1 MILQLDT
8 MFKHLKYID
17 GTSDK
22 FWEIQTAGSTHTVA
36 YGRNGTAG
44 QSKSKTFDSEEA
56 CLKDAEKL
64 IAEKTKKGYS
74 EDGTVNAESKPM
86 TKGDAVRQPTVNSKR
101 REEAVAAMKDLIIQ
115 GKVEDII
122 PYLEQYANG
131 NLEILKK
138 EIRSA
143 KRYWVD
149 YSDLSKDPV
158 YRHKAQY
165 NWGTRGT
172 KEQQRVV
179 KLLAL
184 ATFSGSD
191 AGSWDIFYELFAQVR
206 SKDVEQILA
215 YAKPNWIGNYLLQ
228 LVRKN
233 EWQSIEYASLR
244 HLEDMGYVEFE
255 PELYASSITRFNNNE
270 SKKLFG
276 RLTEDELTI
285 QRDIPLVFAYESGI
299 QNVYWDYNYQNPT
312 NELLWD
318 KVFDN
323 LLENGKIDPALI
335 IEGALEAQTKNW
347 NNNLKSYFRKLI
359 ERMKLSENT
368 VIEYQQQ
375 FFPLLH
381 AEHSAVINFAV
392 EYLKPF
398 FAHTDFQLHEFLDWA
413 EAIFMRNDVKASL
426 KTLLIQFDR
435 LFKQKPEWQERFVS
449 LSADIFM
456 IPDLQLQE
464 RAAKFILKYQKEPSE
479 ELAAKLQLYK
489 TQMMGAVA
497 ADLKHLLL
505 EEGYSEEEIL
515 AELRGETVEQYR
527 YQPIDVR
534 RLNEPY
540 EYPQTWNELFFKV
553 GEVIGGSD
561 PIQVEILMNAWVQQT
576 AVFPS
581 DYQIQLEPYIK
592 QLTGAYRESSWY
604 NHFSGTF
611 INMFYKPTVVY
622 KDKDRYH
629 NYSKWVSLM
638 GSQLELLQRYRI
650 DGIQLPLLSLPTHKP
665 FWIAPI
671 ILVERILAYQEA
683 GVKINLLDLSI
694 ALSRTVREDLEGI
707 ETLIKQIKEQQ
718 VKDVISYALGLDP
731 MKVQQQ
737 SWLGNLLSSKDSSQ
751 VNWIGV
757 WATVA
762 RTHYPDAYFEE
773 FVKGPLADI
782 PFAAQPFRPVL
793 KTEPTYYDN
802 YNYATRKSEKVYNGD
817 QLSYAFPSYKQGSE
831 TFLYHKDIYSR
842 GENTILSYYLY
853 RADVPYMHSLMP
865 QNTESLSMFLTIGLN
880 SKSDWGGKS
889 SAAYLEE
896 MMADFFRFDEQSN
909 LYLATSLFNKEKEV
923 RAMAVEVLLVAI
935 QENRLDTYTLGKQLG
950 ALLSNGYGPIGR
962 CAEVLEQCRDVS
974 SKHNNALLQL
984 LDVAFAHY
992 NIAEKMPTNFKK
1004 IIEYYYDLMNK
1015 EQYHFPE
1022 DLQQVFEKLEIYK
1035 SLQPILKKIRK

>member
-1 MILQLDT
+1 

-22 FWEIQTAGSTHTVA
+22 FWEIQTAGATHTVT

-74 EDGTVNAESKPM
+74 EDGTVDADSKE
-86 TKGDAVRQPTVNSKR
+86 KGSAVRPPTAASQRK
-101 REEAVAAMKDLIIQ
+101 EEAIAALKLLI
-115 GKVEDII
+115 KEARMADII
-122 PYLEQYANG
+122 PFLEEYSSG

-138 EIRSA
+138 EIRAA

-149 YSDLSKDPV
+149 YSDLSKDPEFKN
-158 YRHKAQY
+158 KAQY

-172 KEQQRVV
+172 KEQQRTV

-191 AGSWDIFYELFAQVR
+191 AGNWDIFHELLNQAR
-206 SKDVEQILA
+206 SKEVIQILA
-215 YAKPNWIGNYLLQ
+215 YAKPNWLGGYLLQ

-233 EWQSIEYASLR
+233 EWQQIKYDNLR
-244 HLEDMGYVEFE
+244 FLEQMGHVDFE
-255 PELYASSITRFNNNE
+255 PELYASSISGFNNYE
-270 SKKLFG
+270 SKSFFEL
-276 RLTEDELTI
+276 LTTDELTV
-285 QRDIPLVFAYESGI
+285 QRDIPLVFAYETGI
-299 QNVYWDYNYQNPT
+299 HSTYWNYNYQNT
-312 NELLWD
+312 VNELLWD
-318 KVFDN
+318 KVFDT
-323 LLENGKIDPALI
+323 LLENGKIDPELI
-335 IEGALEAQTKNW
+335 VTGALEAQTKNW

-368 VIEYQQQ
+368 VIEHQQQ

-381 AEHSAVINFAV
+381 AEHSAVINFV
-392 EYLKPF
+392 VDYLKPF
-398 FAHTDFQLHEFLDWA
+398 FSHRDFQLQEFLDWA
-413 EAIFMRNDVKASL
+413 EPIFMRTDIKTSL
-426 KTLLIQFDR
+426 KTLLIQFDK
-435 LFKQKPEWQERFVS
+435 LLKQKPEWRERFVS
-449 LSADIFM
+449 LTSDIFM
-456 IPDLQLQE
+456 ISDLQLQE
-464 RAAKFILKYQKEPSE
+464 RAAKFILKNQTEPSE
-479 ELAAKLQLYK
+479 ELSGKLQLYK
-489 TQMMGAVA
+489 AQMMGTVAV
-497 ADLKHLLL
+497 DLKHLLQ
-505 EEGYSEEEIL
+505 EDGYSEDEIL
-515 AELRGETVEQYR
+515 AELNGQSSAQYN
-527 YQPIDVR
+527 YQPTEVR
-534 RLNEPY
+534 CLNEVY

-576 AVFPS
+576 AVFPA

-611 INMFYKPTVVY
+611 INMYYRPTVVY

-650 DGIQLPLLSLPTHKP
+650 DGIRLPLLSLPTHKP
-665 FWIAPI
+665 FWIAPSV
-671 ILVERILAYQEA
+671 LVERILAYQEA

-707 ETLIKQIKEQQ
+707 EALIKQIKEQQ
-718 VKDVISYALGLDP
+718 VQEVISYALGLDP

-737 SWLGNLLSSKDSSQ
+737 SWLKNLLSSKDSDP

-762 RTHYPDAYFEE
+762 RTHHRDTHFEE
-773 FVKGPLADI
+773 FAKEPLADI
-782 PFAAQPFRPVL
+782 PFAAQPFRPAL
-793 KTEPTYYDN
+793 KIEPTYYN
-802 YNYATRKSEKVYNGD
+802 GYNYTTRKSEQVYNGD
-817 QLSYAFPSYKQGSE
+817 KLTYHFPSYKPGAE
-831 TFLYHKDIYSR
+831 AFLYHKDIFNR
-842 GENTILSYYLY
+842 GNDTLLSYYLY

-865 QNTESLSMFLTIGLN
+865 QNTESLSMFLTMGLN
-880 SKSDWGGKS
+880 SKSDIGGKS
-889 SAAYLEE
+889 SAAYLQE
-896 MMADFFRFDEQSN
+896 MLYDFFRFDQQSN

-923 RAMAVEVLLVAI
+923 RAMAVEVILAAVN
-935 QENRLDTYTLGKQLG
+935 ENRLDTTVLGEQLG
-950 ALLSNGYGPIGR
+950 MLLSNGYGPIGR
-962 CAEVLEQCRDVS
+962 CVEVLEQCRDIS

-1015 EQYHFPE
+1015 EQYHFPD
-1022 DLQQVFEKLEIYK
+1022 DLQQVFGKLEIYK

>member
-1 MILQLDT
+1 

-22 FWEIQTAGSTHTVA
+22 FWEIQTAGATHTVT

-44 QSKSKTFDSEEA
+44 QIKSKTFDSEEA

-74 EDGTVNAESKPM
+74 EDGTVDADSKE
-86 TKGDAVRQPTVNSKR
+86 KGSAVRPPTAASQRK
-101 REEAVAAMKDLIIQ
+101 EEAIAALKLLI
-115 GKVEDII
+115 KEARMADII
-122 PYLEQYANG
+122 PFLEEYSSG

-138 EIRSA
+138 EIRAA

-149 YSDLSKDPV
+149 YSDLSKDPEFKN
-158 YRHKAQY
+158 KAQY

-172 KEQQRVV
+172 KEQQRTV

-191 AGSWDIFYELFAQVR
+191 AGNWDIFYELLNQAR
-206 SKDVEQILA
+206 SKEVIQILA
-215 YAKPNWIGNYLLQ
+215 YAKPKWLGVYLLQ

-233 EWQSIEYASLR
+233 EWQQIKYDNLR
-244 HLEDMGYVEFE
+244 FLEQMGHVDFE
-255 PELYASSITRFNNNE
+255 PELYASSISSFNNYE
-270 SKKLFG
+270 SKSFFEL
-276 RLTEDELTI
+276 LTTDELTV
-285 QRDIPLVFAYESGI
+285 QRDIPLVFAYETGI
-299 QNVYWDYNYQNPT
+299 HSTYWNYNYQNT
-312 NELLWD
+312 VNELLWD
-318 KVFDN
+318 KVFDT
-323 LLENGKIDPALI
+323 LLENGKIDPELI
-335 IEGALEAQTKNW
+335 ITGALEAQTKNW

-368 VIEYQQQ
+368 VIEHQQQ

-381 AEHSAVINFAV
+381 AEHSTVINFV
-392 EYLKPF
+392 VDYLKPF
-398 FAHTDFQLHEFLDWA
+398 FSHRDFQLREFLDWA
-413 EAIFMRNDVKASL
+413 EPIFMRTDIKTSL
-426 KTLLIQFDR
+426 KTLLIQFDK
-435 LFKQKPEWQERFVS
+435 LLKQKPEWQERFVS
-449 LSADIFM
+449 LTSDIFM
-456 IPDLQLQE
+456 ISDLQLQE
-464 RAAKFILKYQKEPSE
+464 RAAKFILKNQTEPSE
-479 ELAAKLQLYK
+479 ELSGKLQLYK
-489 TQMMGAVA
+489 AQMMGTVAV
-497 ADLKHLLL
+497 DLKHLLQ
-505 EEGYSEEEIL
+505 EDGYSEDEIL
-515 AELRGETVEQYR
+515 AELNGQSLAQYS
-527 YQPIDVR
+527 YQPTEVR
-534 RLNEPY
+534 CLNEAY

-576 AVFPS
+576 AVFPE

-611 INMFYKPTVVY
+611 INMYYKPNVVY

-638 GSQLELLQRYRI
+638 GSQLELLQHYRI
-650 DGIQLPLLSLPTHKP
+650 NGIRLPLLSLPTHKP
-665 FWIAPI
+665 FWVAPSV
-671 ILVERILAYQEA
+671 LVERILAYQEA

-707 ETLIKQIKEQQ
+707 EALIKQIKEQQ
-718 VKDVISYALGLDP
+718 VQDVISYALGLEP

-737 SWLGNLLSSKDSSQ
+737 SWLKNLLSSKDSDP

-762 RTHYPDAYFEE
+762 RTHHRDTHFEE
-773 FVKGPLADI
+773 FAKEPLADI
-782 PFAAQPFRPVL
+782 PFAAQPFRPAL
-793 KTEPTYYDN
+793 KIEPTYYN
-802 YNYATRKSEKVYNGD
+802 GYNYTTRKSEQVYNGD
-817 QLSYAFPSYKQGSE
+817 KLTYHFPSYKQGAE
-831 TFLYHKDIYSR
+831 AFLYHKDIFNR
-842 GENTILSYYLY
+842 GNDTLLSYYLY

-865 QNTESLSMFLTIGLN
+865 QNTESLSMFLTMGLN
-880 SKSDWGGKS
+880 SKSDIGGKS
-889 SAAYLEE
+889 SAAYLQE
-896 MMADFFRFDEQSN
+896 MLYDFFRFDQQSN

-923 RAMAVEVLLVAI
+923 RAMAVEVILAAVN
-935 QENRLDTYTLGKQLG
+935 ENRLDTTVLGEQLG
-950 ALLSNGYGPIGR
+950 MLLSNGYGPIGR
-962 CAEVLEQCRDVS
+962 CVEVLEQCRDIS

-1015 EQYHFPE
+1015 EQYHFPD
-1022 DLQQVFEKLEIYK
+1022 DLQQIFGKLEIYK

>member
-1 MILQLDT
+1 MILQLDI

-22 FWEIQTAGSTHTVA
+22 FWEIQTAGSTHIVT

-74 EDGTVNAESKPM
+74 EDGTVGSDSKE
-86 TKGDAVRQPTVNSKR
+86 KGSAVRQPTSASQRK
-101 REEAVAAMKDLIIQ
+101 EEAVAALKLLI
-115 GKVEDII
+115 KEARTEDII
-122 PYLEQYANG
+122 PFLEEYSSG

-138 EIRSA
+138 EIRAA

-149 YSDLSKDPV
+149 YSDLSKDPEFKN
-158 YRHKAQY
+158 KAQY

-172 KEQQRVV
+172 KEQQRTV

-191 AGSWDIFYELFAQVR
+191 AGSWDIFYELLEQVN

-215 YAKPNWIGNYLLQ
+215 YAKPNWLGGYLLQ
-228 LVRKN
+228 LVRRN
-233 EWQSIEYASLR
+233 EWQSIQYANLR
-244 HLEDMGYVEFE
+244 QLEDMGYVEFE
-255 PELYASSITRFNNNE
+255 PELYASSISRFNNNE
-270 SKKLFG
+270 SKKLFS

-347 NNNLKSYFRKLI
+347 NNNLKGYFRKLI

-368 VIEYQQQ
+368 VITYQQKI
-375 FFPLLH
+375 FPLLH
-381 AEHSAVINFAV
+381 AEPSAVINFAV

-398 FAHTDFQLHEFLDWA
+398 FAHTDFQLQEFLDWA
-413 EAIFMRNDVKASL
+413 EAIFMRSDVKASL
-426 KTLLIQFDR
+426 KTLLIQFDK
-435 LFKQKPEWQERFVS
+435 LLKQKPEWQERFVS
-449 LSADIFM
+449 LAADIFM
-456 IPDLQLQE
+456 ISDLQLQE
-464 RAAKFILKYQKEPSE
+464 RAAKFILKYQKEPSA
-479 ELAAKLQLYK
+479 ELEAKLQLYK
-489 TQMMGAVA
+489 PQMMGAVA
-497 ADLKHLLL
+497 TDLKHLLL

-515 AELRGETVEQYR
+515 AELHGETSEQYR
-527 YQPIDVR
+527 YQPIDVK

-553 GEVIGGSD
+553 GEVIGGLD
-561 PIQVEILMNAWVQQT
+561 PIQVEILMNGWVQH
-576 AVFPS
+576 ASSFPA
-581 DYQIQLEPYIK
+581 DYQKQLEPYIK
-592 QLTGAYRESSWY
+592 QLSGGYRESSWY

-611 INMFYKPTVVY
+611 INMYYKPNVVY

-638 GSQLELLQRYRI
+638 GSQLELLQQYRI
-650 DGIQLPLLSLPTHKP
+650 NGIRLPLLSLPTHKP
-665 FWIAPI
+665 FWIAPVV
-671 ILVERILAYQEA
+671 LVQRILAYQEA
-683 GVKINLLDLSI
+683 GVKINLLDFSI
-694 ALSRTVREDLEGI
+694 ALSRTVREDLEDL
-707 ETLIKQIKEQQ
+707 EPLIKQIEEPQIQ
-718 VKDVISYALGLDP
+718 DVINYALGFGP

-737 SWLGNLLSSKDSSQ
+737 SWLGNLLSSKDSGQ

-762 RTHYPDAYFEE
+762 RTHHPDAYFEE
-773 FVKGPLADI
+773 FGKEPLTDI

-793 KTEPTYYDN
+793 KAEPTYYDN

-817 QLSYAFPSYKQGSE
+817 KLSYVFPSYKQGAE
-831 TFLYHKDIYSR
+831 TFLYHKDIYNR

-853 RADVPYMHSLMP
+853 RADIPYMHSLMP

-889 SAAYLEE
+889 SADYLEE

-923 RAMAVEVLLVAI
+923 RAMAVEVLLAAI
-935 QENRLDTYTLGKQLG
+935 QDNRLDTDTLGKQLG

-962 CAEVLEQCRDVS
+962 CVEVLEQCRDIS

-984 LDVAFAHY
+984 LNVAFAHY
-992 NIAEKMPTNFKK
+992 NIAEKIPTNFKK

-1015 EQYHFPE
+1015 EQYHLPE
-1022 DLQQVFEKLEIYK
+1022 NLQQVFGTLEIYK
-1035 SLQPILKKIRK
+1035 SLQPILRKIRK

>member
-1 MILQLDT
+1 

-22 FWEIQTAGSTHTVA
+22 FWEIQTAGSTHTVT

-74 EDGTVNAESKPM
+74 EDGTVGADSKE
-86 TKGDAVRQPTVNSKR
+86 KSSAVRQPTAASQRK
-101 REEAVAAMKDLIIQ
+101 EEAVAALKLLI
-115 GKVEDII
+115 KEARTEDII
-122 PYLEQYANG
+122 PFLEEYSSG

-138 EIRSA
+138 EIRAA

-149 YSDLSKDPV
+149 YSDLSKDPEFKS
-158 YRHKAQY
+158 KAQY

-172 KEQQRVV
+172 KEQQRTV

-191 AGSWDIFYELFAQVR
+191 AGSWDIFYELLNQAR
-206 SKDVEQILA
+206 SKDVIQILA
-215 YAKPNWIGNYLLQ
+215 YAKPNWLGGYLLQ

-233 EWQSIEYASLR
+233 EWQQINYDNLR
-244 HLEDMGYVEFE
+244 FLEQMGHVDFE
-255 PELYASSITRFNNNE
+255 PELYASSISGFNNYE
-270 SKKLFG
+270 SKRFFDL
-276 RLTEDELTI
+276 LTTDELTV
-285 QRDIPLVFAYESGI
+285 QRDIPLVFEYETGI
-299 QNVYWDYNYQNPT
+299 HSRYWDYNYQNAV

-318 KVFDN
+318 KVFDT
-323 LLENGKIDPALI
+323 LLENGKIDRELI
-335 IEGALEAQTKNW
+335 ITGALEAQTKNW

-359 ERMKLSENT
+359 ERMKISENT

-398 FAHTDFQLHEFLDWA
+398 FVHTDFQLHDFLDWA
-413 EAIFMRNDVKASL
+413 EAIFMRSDVKASL
-426 KTLLIQFDR
+426 KTLLIQFDK
-435 LFKQKPEWQERFVS
+435 LLKQKSEWQERFVS
-449 LSADIFM
+449 LAADIFM

-489 TQMMGAVA
+489 PQMMGAIGT
-497 ADLKHLLL
+497 DLKHLLL

-515 AELRGETVEQYR
+515 AELQGETVEQYG

-683 GVKINLLDLSI
+683 GVKINLLDFSI

-707 ETLIKQIKEQQ
+707 EALIKQIKEQQ

-737 SWLGNLLSSKDSSQ
+737 SWLKNLLSSKDSDQ

-762 RTHYPDAYFEE
+762 RTHHQDTHFEE
-773 FVKGPLADI
+773 FAKEPLADI
-782 PFAAQPFRPVL
+782 PFAAQPFRPAL
-793 KTEPTYYDN
+793 KIEPTYYN
-802 YNYATRKSEKVYNGD
+802 GYNYTTRKSEQVYNGD
-817 QLSYAFPSYKQGSE
+817 KLTYHFPSYKQGAE
-831 TFLYHKDIYSR
+831 TFLYHKDIFNR
-842 GENTILSYYLY
+842 GNNTLLSYYLY

-865 QNTESLSMFLTIGLN
+865 QNTESLSMFLTMGLN
-880 SKSDWGGKS
+880 SKSDIGGKS
-889 SAAYLEE
+889 SAAYLQE
-896 MMADFFRFDEQSN
+896 MLYDFFHFDQQSN

-923 RAMAVEVLLVAI
+923 RAMAVEVILAAVN
-935 QENRLDTYTLGKQLG
+935 ENRLDITVLGEQLG
-950 ALLSNGYGPIGR
+950 MLLSNGYGPIGR
-962 CAEVLEQCRDVS
+962 CVEVLEQCRDIS

-984 LDVAFAHY
+984 LDAAFAHY

-1022 DLQQVFEKLEIYK
+1022 DLQQIFEKLEIYK
-1035 SLQPILKKIRK
+1035 GLQPILKKIRK

>member
-1 MILQLDT
+1 

-22 FWEIQTAGSTHTVA
+22 FWEIQTAGSTHTVT

-74 EDGTVNAESKPM
+74 EDGTVGADSKE
-86 TKGDAVRQPTVNSKR
+86 KSSAVLQPTAASQRK
-101 REEAVAAMKDLIIQ
+101 EEAVAALKLLI
-115 GKVEDII
+115 KEARTEDII
-122 PYLEQYANG
+122 PFLKEYSSG

-138 EIRSA
+138 EIRAA

-149 YSDLSKDPV
+149 YSDLSKDPEFKS
-158 YRHKAQY
+158 KAQY

-172 KEQQRVV
+172 KEQQRTV

-191 AGSWDIFYELFAQVR
+191 AGSWDIFYELLNQAR
-206 SKDVEQILA
+206 SKDVIQILA
-215 YAKPNWIGNYLLQ
+215 YAKPNWLGGYLLQ

-233 EWQSIEYASLR
+233 EWQQINYDNLR
-244 HLEDMGYVEFE
+244 FLEQMGHVDFE
-255 PELYASSITRFNNNE
+255 PELYASSISGFNNYE
-270 SKKLFG
+270 SKRFFDL
-276 RLTEDELTI
+276 LTTDELAV
-285 QRDIPLVFAYESGI
+285 QRDIPLVFEYETGI
-299 QNVYWDYNYQNPT
+299 HSRYWDYNYQNAV

-318 KVFDN
+318 KVFDT
-323 LLENGKIDPALI
+323 LLESGKIDRELI
-335 IEGALEAQTKNW
+335 ITGALEAQTKNW

-368 VIEYQQQ
+368 VIEHQQR
-375 FFPLLH
+375 FFSLLH
-381 AEHSAVINFAV
+381 AEHSAVINFVV

-398 FAHTDFQLHEFLDWA
+398 LSHRDFQLQEFLDWA
-413 EAIFMRNDVKASL
+413 EPIFMRSDVKASL
-426 KTLLIQFDR
+426 KTLLIQFDK
-435 LFKQKPEWQERFVS
+435 LLKQKSEWQERFVS
-449 LSADIFM
+449 LAADIFM

-464 RAAKFILKYQKEPSE
+464 RAAKFILKYQKEPFE
-479 ELAAKLQLYK
+479 ELTAKLLLYK
-489 TQMMGAVA
+489 PQMMGAIGT
-497 ADLKHLLL
+497 DLKHLLL

-515 AELRGETVEQYR
+515 AELQGETIEQYI
-527 YQPIDVR
+527 YQPAEVR
-534 RLNEPY
+534 YLNEAY
-540 EYPQTWNELFFKV
+540 DYPQTWNELFFKV

-576 AVFPS
+576 AIFPS

-611 INMFYKPTVVY
+611 INMYYKPTVVY

-650 DGIQLPLLSLPTHKP
+650 DGVRLPLLSLPTHRP
-665 FWIAPI
+665 FWIAPT

-707 ETLIKQIKEQQ
+707 EALIKQIKEQQ

-731 MKVQQQ
+731 IKVQQQ
-737 SWLGNLLSSKDSSQ
+737 SWLKNLLSSKDSDQ

-762 RTHYPDAYFEE
+762 RTHHRDTHFEE
-773 FVKGPLADI
+773 FAKEPLADI
-782 PFAAQPFRPVL
+782 PFAAQPFRPAL
-793 KTEPTYYDN
+793 KIEPTYYN
-802 YNYATRKSEKVYNGD
+802 GYNYTTRKSEQVYNGD
-817 QLSYAFPSYKQGSE
+817 KLTYHFPSYKQGAE
-831 TFLYHKDIYSR
+831 TFLYHKDIFNR
-842 GENTILSYYLY
+842 GNNTLLSYYLY

-865 QNTESLSMFLTIGLN
+865 QNTESLSMFLTMGLN
-880 SKSDWGGKS
+880 SKSDIGGKS
-889 SAAYLEE
+889 SAAYLQE
-896 MMADFFRFDEQSN
+896 MLYDFFRFDQQSS

-923 RAMAVEVLLVAI
+923 RAMAVEVILAAVN
-935 QENRLDTYTLGKQLG
+935 ENRLDTTVLGEQLG
-950 ALLSNGYGPIGR
+950 MLLSNGYGPIGR
-962 CAEVLEQCRDVS
+962 CVEVLEQCRDIS

-984 LDVAFAHY
+984 LDAAFVHY
-992 NIAEKMPTNFKK
+992 IIAEKMPTNFKK
-1004 IIEYYYDLMNK
+1004 IVEYYYDLMNK
-1015 EQYHFPE
+1015 EQYHFTD

>member
-1 MILQLDT
+1 

-22 FWEIQTAGSTHTVA
+22 FWEIQTAGSTHTVT

-74 EDGTVNAESKPM
+74 EDGTVGADSKE
-86 TKGDAVRQPTVNSKR
+86 KSSAVLQPTAASQRK
-101 REEAVAAMKDLIIQ
+101 EEAVAALKLLI
-115 GKVEDII
+115 KEARTEDII
-122 PYLEQYANG
+122 PFLEEYSSG

-138 EIRSA
+138 EIRAA

-149 YSDLSKDPV
+149 YSDLSKDPEFKS
-158 YRHKAQY
+158 KAQY

-172 KEQQRVV
+172 KEQQRTV

-191 AGSWDIFYELFAQVR
+191 AGSWDIFYELLNQAR
-206 SKDVEQILA
+206 SKDVIQILA
-215 YAKPNWIGNYLLQ
+215 YAKPNWLGGYLLQ

-233 EWQSIEYASLR
+233 EWQQINYDNLR
-244 HLEDMGYVEFE
+244 FLEQMGHVDFE
-255 PELYASSITRFNNNE
+255 PELYASSISGFNNYE
-270 SKKLFG
+270 SKRFFDL
-276 RLTEDELTI
+276 LTTDELAV
-285 QRDIPLVFAYESGI
+285 QRDIPLVFEYETGI
-299 QNVYWDYNYQNPT
+299 HSRYWDYNYQNAV

-318 KVFDN
+318 KVFDT
-323 LLENGKIDPALI
+323 LLESGKIDRELI
-335 IEGALEAQTKNW
+335 ITGALEAQTKNW

-368 VIEYQQQ
+368 VIEHQQR
-375 FFPLLH
+375 FFSLLH
-381 AEHSAVINFAV
+381 AEHSAVINFVV

-398 FAHTDFQLHEFLDWA
+398 LSHRDFQLQEFLDWA
-413 EAIFMRNDVKASL
+413 EPIFMRSDVKASL
-426 KTLLIQFDR
+426 KTLLIQFDK
-435 LFKQKPEWQERFVS
+435 LLKQKSEWQERFVS
-449 LSADIFM
+449 LAADIFM

-464 RAAKFILKYQKEPSE
+464 RAAKFILKYQKEPFE
-479 ELAAKLQLYK
+479 ELTAKLLLYK
-489 TQMMGAVA
+489 PQMMGAIGT
-497 ADLKHLLL
+497 DLKHLLL

-515 AELRGETVEQYR
+515 AELQGETIEQYI
-527 YQPIDVR
+527 YQPAEVR
-534 RLNEPY
+534 YLNEAY
-540 EYPQTWNELFFKV
+540 DYPQTWNELFFKV

-576 AVFPS
+576 AIFPS

-611 INMFYKPTVVY
+611 INMYYKPTVVY

-650 DGIQLPLLSLPTHKP
+650 DGVRLPLLSLPTHRP
-665 FWIAPI
+665 FWIAPT

-707 ETLIKQIKEQQ
+707 EALIKQIKEQQ

-731 MKVQQQ
+731 IKVQQQ
-737 SWLGNLLSSKDSSQ
+737 SWLKNLLSSKDSDQ

-762 RTHYPDAYFEE
+762 RTHHRDTHFEE
-773 FVKGPLADI
+773 FAKEPLADI
-782 PFAAQPFRPVL
+782 PFAAQPFRPAL
-793 KTEPTYYDN
+793 KIEPTYYN
-802 YNYATRKSEKVYNGD
+802 GYNYTTRKSEQVYNGD
-817 QLSYAFPSYKQGSE
+817 KLTYHFPSYKQGAE
-831 TFLYHKDIYSR
+831 TFLYHKDIFNR
-842 GENTILSYYLY
+842 GNNTLLSYYLY

-865 QNTESLSMFLTIGLN
+865 QNTESLSMFLTMGLN
-880 SKSDWGGKS
+880 SKSDIGGKS
-889 SAAYLEE
+889 SAAYLQE
-896 MMADFFRFDEQSN
+896 MLYDFFRFDQQSS

-923 RAMAVEVLLVAI
+923 RAMAVEVILAAVN
-935 QENRLDTYTLGKQLG
+935 ENRLDTTVLGEQLG
-950 ALLSNGYGPIGR
+950 MLLSNGYGPIGR
-962 CAEVLEQCRDVS
+962 CVEVLEQCRDIS

-984 LDVAFAHY
+984 LDAAFVHY
-992 NIAEKMPTNFKK
+992 IIAEKMPTNFKK
-1004 IIEYYYDLMNK
+1004 IVEYYYDLMNK
-1015 EQYHFPE
+1015 EQYHFTD

>member
-1 MILQLDT
+1 

-22 FWEIQTAGSTHTVA
+22 FWEIQTAGSTHTVT

-74 EDGTVNAESKPM
+74 EDGTVGADSKE
-86 TKGDAVRQPTVNSKR
+86 KSSAVRQPTAASQRK
-101 REEAVAAMKDLIIQ
+101 EEAVAALKLLI
-115 GKVEDII
+115 KEARTEDII
-122 PYLEQYANG
+122 PFLEEYSSG

-138 EIRSA
+138 EIRAA

-149 YSDLSKDPV
+149 YSDLSKDPEFKS
-158 YRHKAQY
+158 KAQY

-172 KEQQRVV
+172 KEQQRTV

-191 AGSWDIFYELFAQVR
+191 AGSWDIFYELLNQAR
-206 SKDVEQILA
+206 SKDVIQILA
-215 YAKPNWIGNYLLQ
+215 YAKPNWLGGYLLQ

-233 EWQSIEYASLR
+233 EWQQINYDNLR
-244 HLEDMGYVEFE
+244 FLEQMGHVDFE
-255 PELYASSITRFNNNE
+255 PELYASSISGFNNYE
-270 SKKLFG
+270 SKRFFDL
-276 RLTEDELTI
+276 LTTDELTV
-285 QRDIPLVFAYESGI
+285 QRDIPLVFEYETGI
-299 QNVYWDYNYQNPT
+299 HSRYWDYNYQNAV

-318 KVFDN
+318 KVFDT
-323 LLENGKIDPALI
+323 LLENGKIDRELI
-335 IEGALEAQTKNW
+335 ITGALEAQTKNW

-398 FAHTDFQLHEFLDWA
+398 FVHTDFQLHDFLDWA
-413 EAIFMRNDVKASL
+413 EPIFMRSDVKASL
-426 KTLLIQFDR
+426 KTLLIQFDK
-435 LFKQKPEWQERFVS
+435 LLKQKSEWQGRFVS
-449 LSADIFM
+449 LAADIFM

-489 TQMMGAVA
+489 PQMMGAIGT
-497 ADLKHLLL
+497 DFKHLLL

-515 AELRGETVEQYR
+515 AELQGETIEQYI
-527 YQPIDVR
+527 YQPAEVR
-534 RLNEPY
+534 YLNEAY
-540 EYPQTWNELFFKV
+540 DYPQTWNELFFKV

-650 DGIQLPLLSLPTHKP
+650 DGVRLPLLSLPTHRP
-665 FWIAPI
+665 FWIAPT

-707 ETLIKQIKEQQ
+707 EALIKQIKEQQ

-737 SWLGNLLSSKDSSQ
+737 SWLKNLLSSKDSDQ

-762 RTHYPDAYFEE
+762 RTHHQDTHFEE
-773 FVKGPLADI
+773 FAKEPLADI
-782 PFAAQPFRPVL
+782 PFAAQPFRPAL
-793 KTEPTYYDN
+793 KIEPTYYN
-802 YNYATRKSEKVYNGD
+802 GYNYTTRKSEQVYNGD
-817 QLSYAFPSYKQGSE
+817 KLTYHFPSYKQGAE
-831 TFLYHKDIYSR
+831 TFLYHKDIFNR
-842 GENTILSYYLY
+842 GNNTLLSYYLY

-865 QNTESLSMFLTIGLN
+865 QNTESLSMFLTMGLN
-880 SKSDWGGKS
+880 NKSDIGGKS
-889 SAAYLEE
+889 SAAYLQE
-896 MMADFFRFDEQSN
+896 MLYDFFHFDQQSN

-923 RAMAVEVLLVAI
+923 RAMAVEVILAAVN
-935 QENRLDTYTLGKQLG
+935 ENRLDTTLLGEQLG
-950 ALLSNGYGPIGR
+950 MLLSNGYGPIGR
-962 CAEVLEQCRDVS
+962 CVEVLEQCRDIS

-984 LDVAFAHY
+984 LDAAFVHY
-992 NIAEKMPTNFKK
+992 IIAEKMPTNFKK
-1004 IIEYYYDLMNK
+1004 IVEYYYDLMNK
-1015 EQYHFPE
+1015 EQYHFTD

-1035 SLQPILKKIRK
+1035 SLQPILKKI

>member
-1 MILQLDT
+1 

-22 FWEIQTAGSTHTVA
+22 FWEIQTAGSTHTVT

-74 EDGTVNAESKPM
+74 EDGTVGADSKE
-86 TKGDAVRQPTVNSKR
+86 KSSAVRQPTAASQRK
-101 REEAVAAMKDLIIQ
+101 EEAVAALKLLI
-115 GKVEDII
+115 KEARTEDII
-122 PYLEQYANG
+122 PFLEEYSSG

-138 EIRSA
+138 EIRAA

-149 YSDLSKDPV
+149 YSDLSKDPEFKS
-158 YRHKAQY
+158 KAQY

-172 KEQQRVV
+172 KEQQRTV

-191 AGSWDIFYELFAQVR
+191 AGSWDIFYELLNQAR
-206 SKDVEQILA
+206 SKDVIQILA
-215 YAKPNWIGNYLLQ
+215 YAKPNWLGGYLLQ

-233 EWQSIEYASLR
+233 EWQQINYDNLR
-244 HLEDMGYVEFE
+244 FLEQMGHVDFE
-255 PELYASSITRFNNNE
+255 PELYASSISGFNNYE
-270 SKKLFG
+270 SKRFFDL
-276 RLTEDELTI
+276 LTTDELTV
-285 QRDIPLVFAYESGI
+285 QRDIPLVFEYETGI
-299 QNVYWDYNYQNPT
+299 HSRYWDYNYQNAV

-318 KVFDN
+318 KVFDT
-323 LLENGKIDPALI
+323 LLENGKIDRELI
-335 IEGALEAQTKNW
+335 ITGALEAQTKNW

-368 VIEYQQQ
+368 VIEHQQR
-375 FFPLLH
+375 FFSLLH
-381 AEHSAVINFAV
+381 AEHSAVINFVV

-398 FAHTDFQLHEFLDWA
+398 LSNRDFQLQEFLDWA
-413 EAIFMRNDVKASL
+413 EPIFMRSDVKASL
-426 KTLLIQFDR
+426 KALLIQFDK
-435 LFKQKPEWQERFVS
+435 LLKQKSELQERFVS
-449 LSADIFM
+449 LAADIFM

-464 RAAKFILKYQKEPSE
+464 RAAKFILKYQKEPFE
-479 ELAAKLQLYK
+479 ELTAKLQLYK
-489 TQMMGAVA
+489 PQMMGAIGT
-497 ADLKHLLL
+497 DLKHLLL

-515 AELRGETVEQYR
+515 AELQGETIEQYR
-527 YQPIDVR
+527 YQPVDVR

-576 AVFPS
+576 AIFPS

-604 NHFSGTF
+604 NYFSGTF
-611 INMFYKPTVVY
+611 INMYYKPTVVY

-650 DGIQLPLLSLPTHKP
+650 DGVRLPLLSLPTHRP
-665 FWIAPI
+665 FWIAPT

-707 ETLIKQIKEQQ
+707 EALMKQIKEQQ

-731 MKVQQQ
+731 IKVQQQ
-737 SWLGNLLSSKDSSQ
+737 SWLKNLLSSKDSDQ

-762 RTHYPDAYFEE
+762 RTHHRDTHFEE
-773 FVKGPLADI
+773 FAKEPLADI
-782 PFAAQPFRPVL
+782 PFAAQPFRPAL
-793 KTEPTYYDN
+793 KIEPTYYN
-802 YNYATRKSEKVYNGD
+802 GYNYTTRKSEQVYNGD
-817 QLSYAFPSYKQGSE
+817 KLTYHFPSYKQGAE
-831 TFLYHKDIYSR
+831 TFLHHKDIFNR
-842 GENTILSYYLY
+842 GNNTLLSYYLY

-865 QNTESLSMFLTIGLN
+865 QNTESLSMFLTMGLN
-880 SKSDWGGKS
+880 SKSDIGGKS
-889 SAAYLEE
+889 SAAYLQE
-896 MMADFFRFDEQSN
+896 MLYDFFRFDQQSS

-923 RAMAVEVLLVAI
+923 RAMAVEVILAAVN
-935 QENRLDTYTLGKQLG
+935 ENRLDTTVIGEQLG
-950 ALLSNGYGPIGR
+950 MLLSNGYGPIGR
-962 CAEVLEQCRDVS
+962 CVEVLEQCRDIS

-984 LDVAFAHY
+984 LDAAFVHY
-992 NIAEKMPTNFKK
+992 IIAEKMPTNFKK
-1004 IIEYYYDLMNK
+1004 IVEYYYDLMNK
-1015 EQYHFPE
+1015 EQYHFTD

>member
-1 MILQLDT
+1 
-8 MFKHLKYID
+8 MFKHLKYVD

-22 FWEIQTAGSTHTVA
+22 FWEIQTAGSTHTVT
-36 YGRNGTAG
+36 YGRNGTGG

-64 IAEKTKKGYS
+64 ISEKTKKGYS
-74 EDGTVNAESKPM
+74 EDGTVGADSKE
-86 TKGDAVRQPTVNSKR
+86 KGSAVRLPTAASQRK
-101 REEAVAAMKDLIIQ
+101 EEAVAALKLLI
-115 GKVEDII
+115 KEARTEDII
-122 PYLEQYANG
+122 PFLEKYSTG

-138 EIRSA
+138 EIRAA

-149 YSDLSKDPV
+149 YSDLSKDPEFKN
-158 YRHKAQY
+158 KAQY

-172 KEQQRVV
+172 KGQQRVV

-191 AGSWDIFYELFAQVR
+191 AGSWDIFYELLEQVR

-233 EWQSIEYASLR
+233 EWQQINYDNLR
-244 HLEDMGYVEFE
+244 FLEQMGHVDFE
-255 PELYASSITRFNNNE
+255 PELYASSISGFNNYE
-270 SKKLFG
+270 SKRFFDL
-276 RLTEDELTI
+276 LTTDELTV
-285 QRDIPLVFAYESGI
+285 QRDIPLVFEYETGI
-299 QNVYWDYNYQNPT
+299 HSRYWDYNYQNAV

-318 KVFDN
+318 KVFDT
-323 LLENGKIDPALI
+323 LLENGKIDRELI
-335 IEGALEAQTKNW
+335 ITGALEAQTKNW

-368 VIEYQQQ
+368 VIEHQQR
-375 FFPLLH
+375 FFSLLH
-381 AEHSAVINFAV
+381 AEHSAVINFVV

-398 FAHTDFQLHEFLDWA
+398 LSHRDFQLLEFLDWA
-413 EAIFMRNDVKASL
+413 EAIFMRSDVKASL
-426 KTLLIQFDR
+426 KALLIQFDK
-435 LFKQKPEWQERFVS
+435 LLKQKSEWQERFVS
-449 LSADIFM
+449 LAADIFM

-489 TQMMGAVA
+489 PQMMGAIGT
-497 ADLKHLLL
+497 DFKHLLL

-515 AELRGETVEQYR
+515 AELQGETVEQYR

-576 AVFPS
+576 AVFPK
-581 DYQIQLEPYIK
+581 DYQKQLEPYIK

-683 GVKINLLDLSI
+683 GVKINLLDFSI
-694 ALSRTVREDLEGI
+694 ALSRTVREDLE
-707 ETLIKQIKEQQ
+707 ELEPLLKQIDEPQIR
-718 VKDVISYALGLDP
+718 DVINYALGFGP
-731 MKVQQQ
+731 MKVQLQ
-737 SWLGNLLSSKDSSQ
+737 SWLGNLLSSKDSNQ
-751 VNWIGV
+751 VNWIGL

-762 RTHYPDAYFEE
+762 RTHHPDTYFEE
-773 FVKGPLADI
+773 FVKEPLADI
-782 PFAAQPFRPVL
+782 PYAAQPFRPAL

-842 GENTILSYYLY
+842 GANTILSYYLY
-853 RADVPYMHSLMP
+853 RADVAYMHSLMP
-865 QNTESLSMFLTIGLN
+865 QNTESLSLFLTIGLN

-889 SAAYLEE
+889 SAAYLQE
-896 MMADFFRFDEQSN
+896 MLYDFFHFDQQSN

-923 RAMAVEVLLVAI
+923 RAMAVEVILAAVN
-935 QENRLDTYTLGKQLG
+935 ENRLDTTLLGEQLG
-950 ALLSNGYGPIGR
+950 MLLSNGYGPIGR
-962 CAEVLEQCRDVS
+962 CVEVLEQCRDIS
-974 SKHNNALLQL
+974 SKHNNALLRL

-1022 DLQQVFEKLEIYK
+1022 YLQQVFEKLEIYK

>member
-1 MILQLDT
+1 MILQLDR

-22 FWEIQTAGSTHTVA
+22 FWEIQTSGSTHTVT
-36 YGRNGTAG
+36 YGRNGTVG

-74 EDGTVNAESKPM
+74 EDGTVGADSKE
-86 TKGDAVRQPTVNSKR
+86 KGSAIRQPTAASQRK
-101 REEAVAAMKDLIIQ
+101 EEAVAALKLLI
-115 GKVEDII
+115 KKARTEDII
-122 PYLEQYANG
+122 PFLEEYSSG

-138 EIRSA
+138 EIRAA

-149 YSDLSKDPV
+149 YSDLSKDPEFKS
-158 YRHKAQY
+158 KAQY

-172 KEQQRVV
+172 KEQQRTV

-191 AGSWDIFYELFAQVR
+191 AGSWDIFYELFEQVR

-228 LVRKN
+228 LVRRN
-233 EWQSIEYASLR
+233 EWQSIQYANLR

-255 PELYASSITRFNNNE
+255 PELYASSITKFNYNE
-270 SKKLFG
+270 SKKLFS

-347 NNNLKSYFRKLI
+347 NNNLKGYFRKLI
-359 ERMKLSENT
+359 ERMKLSEHT
-368 VIEYQQQ
+368 VIAYQQKI
-375 FFPLLH
+375 FPLLH
-381 AEHSAVINFAV
+381 AEQSAVINFAV

-398 FAHTDFQLHEFLDWA
+398 FAHVDFQLHEFLDWA
-413 EAIFMRNDVKASL
+413 EAIFMRSDVKASL
-426 KTLLIQFDR
+426 KTLLIQFDK
-435 LFKQKPEWQERFVS
+435 LLKQKSEWQERFVS
-449 LSADIFM
+449 LAADIFM

-489 TQMMGAVA
+489 PQMMGAVGT
-497 ADLKHLLL
+497 DLKHLLL

-515 AELRGETVEQYR
+515 AELHGETIEQYR
-527 YQPIDVR
+527 YQPIDSR

-561 PIQVEILMNAWVQQT
+561 PVQVEILMNGWVQH
-576 AVFPS
+576 VRSFPA
-581 DYQIQLEPYIK
+581 DYQKQLEPYIK
-592 QLTGAYRESSWY
+592 QLSGGYRESSWY

-611 INMFYKPTVVY
+611 INMYYKPNVVY

-638 GSQLELLQRYRI
+638 GSQLELLQQFRI
-650 DGIQLPLLSLPTHKP
+650 NGIRLPLLSLPTHKP
-665 FWIAPI
+665 FWISPVV
-671 ILVERILAYQEA
+671 LVQRILAYQEA
-683 GVKINLLDLSI
+683 GVKINLLDFSI
-694 ALSRTVREDLEGI
+694 ALSRTVREDLEDL
-707 ETLIKQIKEQQ
+707 ELLIKQIDEPQIR
-718 VKDVISYALGLDP
+718 DVINYALGFGP
-731 MKVQQQ
+731 MKVQLQ
-737 SWLGNLLSSKDSSQ
+737 SWLGNLLSAKDSSQ

-762 RTHYPDAYFEE
+762 RTHHPDAYFEE
-773 FVKGPLADI
+773 FVKEPLADI
-782 PFAAQPFRPVL
+782 PYAAQPFRPVL

-853 RADVPYMHSLMP
+853 RADIAYMHSLMP
-865 QNTESLSMFLTIGLN
+865 QNTESLSLFLTIGLN
-880 SKSDWGGKS
+880 RKSDWGGKS

-896 MMADFFRFDEQSN
+896 MLYNFFRFDQQSN

-923 RAMAVEVLLVAI
+923 RAMAVEVILAAVN
-935 QENRLDTYTLGKQLG
+935 ENRLDTTLLGEQLG
-950 ALLSNGYGPIGR
+950 MLLSNGYGPIGR
-962 CAEVLEQCRDVS
+962 CVEVLEQCRDIS

-1015 EQYHFPE
+1015 EQYHFPD

>member
-1 MILQLDT
+1 

-22 FWEIQTAGSTHTVA
+22 FWEIQTAGSTHTVT

-74 EDGTVNAESKPM
+74 EDGTVGADSKE
-86 TKGDAVRQPTVNSKR
+86 KSSAVRQPTAASQRK
-101 REEAVAAMKDLIIQ
+101 EEAVAALKLLI
-115 GKVEDII
+115 KEARTEDII
-122 PYLEQYANG
+122 PFLEEYSSG

-138 EIRSA
+138 EIRAA

-149 YSDLSKDPV
+149 YSDLSKDPEFKS
-158 YRHKAQY
+158 KAQY

-172 KEQQRVV
+172 KEQQRTV

-191 AGSWDIFYELFAQVR
+191 AGSWDIFYELLNQAR
-206 SKDVEQILA
+206 SKDVIQILA
-215 YAKPNWIGNYLLQ
+215 YAKPNWLGGYLLQ

-233 EWQSIEYASLR
+233 EWQQINYDNLR
-244 HLEDMGYVEFE
+244 FLEQMGHVDFE
-255 PELYASSITRFNNNE
+255 PELYASSISGFNNYE
-270 SKKLFG
+270 SKRFFDL
-276 RLTEDELTI
+276 LTTDELTV
-285 QRDIPLVFAYESGI
+285 QRDIPLVFEYETGI
-299 QNVYWDYNYQNPT
+299 HSRYWDYNYQNAV

-318 KVFDN
+318 KVFDT
-323 LLENGKIDPALI
+323 LLENGKIDRELI
-335 IEGALEAQTKNW
+335 ITGALEAQTKNW

-359 ERMKLSENT
+359 ERMKISENT

-398 FAHTDFQLHEFLDWA
+398 VVHTDFQLHDFLDWA
-413 EAIFMRNDVKASL
+413 EAIFMRSDVKASL
-426 KTLLIQFDR
+426 KTLLIQFDK
-435 LFKQKPEWQERFVS
+435 LLKQKSEWQERFVS
-449 LSADIFM
+449 LAADIFM

-489 TQMMGAVA
+489 PQMMGAIGT
-497 ADLKHLLL
+497 DLKHLLL
-505 EEGYSEEEIL
+505 EESYSEEEIL
-515 AELRGETVEQYR
+515 AELQGETVEQYG

-534 RLNEPY
+534 RLKEPY

-665 FWIAPI
+665 FWIAPT

-683 GVKINLLDLSI
+683 GVKINLLDFSI

-707 ETLIKQIKEQQ
+707 EALIKQIKEQQ

-737 SWLGNLLSSKDSSQ
+737 SWLKNLLSSKDSDQ

-762 RTHYPDAYFEE
+762 RTHHQDTHFEE
-773 FVKGPLADI
+773 FAKEPLADI
-782 PFAAQPFRPVL
+782 PFAAQPFRPAL
-793 KTEPTYYDN
+793 KIEPTYYN
-802 YNYATRKSEKVYNGD
+802 GYNYTTRKSEQVYNGD
-817 QLSYAFPSYKQGSE
+817 KLTYHFPSYKQGAE
-831 TFLYHKDIYSR
+831 TFLYHKDIFNR
-842 GENTILSYYLY
+842 GNNTLLSYYLY

-865 QNTESLSMFLTIGLN
+865 QNTESLSMFLTMGLN
-880 SKSDWGGKS
+880 SKSDIGGKS
-889 SAAYLEE
+889 SAAYLQE
-896 MMADFFRFDEQSN
+896 MLYDFFRFDQQSS

-923 RAMAVEVLLVAI
+923 RAMAVEVILAAVN
-935 QENRLDTYTLGKQLG
+935 ENRLDTTVLGEQLG
-950 ALLSNGYGPIGR
+950 MLLSNGYGPIGR
-962 CAEVLEQCRDVS
+962 CVEVLEQCRDIS
-974 SKHNNALLQL
+974 SKHNNAILQL
-984 LDVAFAHY
+984 LDAAFAHY

-1022 DLQQVFEKLEIYK
+1022 DLQQIFEKLEIYK
-1035 SLQPILKKIRK
+1035 GLQPILKKIRK

>member
-1 MILQLDT
+1 

-22 FWEIQTAGSTHTVA
+22 FWEIQTAGATHTVT

-56 CLKDAEKL
+56 CLKDADKL
-64 IAEKTKKGYS
+64 ISEKTKKGYS
-74 EDGTVNAESKPM
+74 EDGAVDADSKD
-86 TKGDAVRQPTVNSKR
+86 KGSAVRQPTAASQRK
-101 REEAVAAMKDLIIQ
+101 EEAVAALKLLI
-115 GKVEDII
+115 KEARTEDII
-122 PYLEQYANG
+122 PFLEEYSSG

-138 EIRSA
+138 EIRVA

-149 YSDLSKDPV
+149 YSDLSKDPEF
-158 YRHKAQY
+158 KNKTQY

-172 KEQQRVV
+172 KEQQRTV

-191 AGSWDIFYELFAQVR
+191 AGNWDIFYELLNQAR
-206 SKDVEQILA
+206 SKDVIQILA
-215 YAKPNWIGNYLLQ
+215 YAKPNWLGGYLLQ

-233 EWQSIEYASLR
+233 EWQQINYDNLR
-244 HLEDMGYVEFE
+244 FLEQMGHVDFE
-255 PELYASSITRFNNNE
+255 PELYASSISGFNNYE
-270 SKKLFG
+270 SKKFFEL
-276 RLTEDELTI
+276 LTTDELTI
-285 QRDIPLVFAYESGI
+285 QRDIPLVFEYETGI
-299 QNVYWDYNYQNPT
+299 HSTYWNYNYQNAV

-318 KVFDN
+318 KVFDT
-323 LLENGKIDPALI
+323 LLENGKIDPELI
-335 IEGALEAQTKNW
+335 ITGALEAQTKNW

-381 AEHSAVINFAV
+381 AEHSAVINFVV

-398 FAHTDFQLHEFLDWA
+398 LSHRDFQLQEFLDWA
-413 EAIFMRNDVKASL
+413 EPIFMRGDIKTSL
-426 KTLLIQFDR
+426 KTLLIQFDK
-435 LFKQKPEWQERFVS
+435 LLKQKPEWRERFVS
-449 LSADIFM
+449 LAADLFM
-456 IPDLQLQE
+456 ISDLQLQE
-464 RAAKFILKYQKEPSE
+464 RASKFILKNQTEPSE
-479 ELAAKLQLYK
+479 ELSGKLQLYK
-489 TQMMGAVA
+489 AQMMGSVAV
-497 ADLKHLLL
+497 DLKHLLQ
-505 EEGYSEEEIL
+505 EDGYSEAEIL
-515 AELRGETVEQYR
+515 AELNGQSSEQYI
-527 YQPIDVR
+527 YQPTEVR
-534 RLNEPY
+534 YLNEAY
-540 EYPQTWNELFFKV
+540 DYPETWNELFFKV

-611 INMFYKPTVVY
+611 INMYYKPTVVY

-650 DGIQLPLLSLPTHKP
+650 DGIRLPLLSLPTHRP
-665 FWIAPI
+665 FWIAPT
-671 ILVERILAYQEA
+671 ILVKRILAYQEA
-683 GVKINLLDLSI
+683 GVRINLLDLSI

-707 ETLIKQIKEQQ
+707 EVLIKQIKEQQ
-718 VKDVISYALGLDP
+718 VQDVISYALGLDP

-737 SWLGNLLSSKDSSQ
+737 SWLKNLLSSKDSDQ
-751 VNWIGV
+751 FNWIGV

-762 RTHYPDAYFEE
+762 RTHHRDTYFEE
-773 FVKGPLADI
+773 FNKEPLADI
-782 PFAAQPFRPVL
+782 PFAGQPFRPVL
-793 KTEPTYYDN
+793 KIEPTYYN
-802 YNYATRKSEKVYNGD
+802 GYNYTTRKSEQVYNGD
-817 QLSYAFPSYKQGSE
+817 KLTYHFPPYKLGTD
-831 TFLYHKDIYSR
+831 TFLYHKDIFNR
-842 GENTILSYYLY
+842 GNDVLLSYYLY

-865 QNTESLSMFLTIGLN
+865 QNTESLSMFLTMGLN
-880 SKSDWGGKS
+880 SKSDIGGKS
-889 SAAYLEE
+889 SAAYLQE
-896 MMADFFRFDEQSN
+896 MLYDFFRFDQQSN

-923 RAMAVEVLLVAI
+923 RAMAVEVILAAVN
-935 QENRLDTYTLGKQLG
+935 ENRLDTTVLGEQLG
-950 ALLSNGYGPIGR
+950 MLLSNGYGPIGR
-962 CAEVLEQCRDVS
+962 CVEVLEQCRDIS

-984 LDVAFAHY
+984 LDAAFAHY
-992 NIAEKMPTNFKK
+992 IIAEKMPTNFKK
-1004 IIEYYYDLMNK
+1004 IVEYYYDLMNK
-1015 EQYHFPE
+1015 EQYHFPD

>member
-1 MILQLDT
+1 

-22 FWEIQTAGSTHTVA
+22 FWEIQTAGATHTVT

-44 QSKSKTFDSEEA
+44 QSKSKIFDSEEA

-74 EDGTVNAESKPM
+74 EDGTVDADSKK
-86 TKGDAVRQPTVNSKR
+86 KGSAVRPPTAASQRK
-101 REEAVAAMKDLIIQ
+101 EEAIAALKLLI
-115 GKVEDII
+115 KEARMADII
-122 PYLEQYANG
+122 PFLEEYSSG

-138 EIRSA
+138 EIRAA

-149 YSDLSKDPV
+149 YSDLSKDPEFKN
-158 YRHKAQY
+158 KAQY

-172 KEQQRVV
+172 KEQQRTV

-191 AGSWDIFYELFAQVR
+191 AGNWDIFHELLNQAR
-206 SKDVEQILA
+206 SKEVIQILA
-215 YAKPNWIGNYLLQ
+215 YAKPNWLGGYLLQ

-233 EWQSIEYASLR
+233 EWQQIKYDNLR
-244 HLEDMGYVEFE
+244 FLEQMGHVDFE
-255 PELYASSITRFNNNE
+255 PELYASSISGFNNYE
-270 SKKLFG
+270 SKSFFEL
-276 RLTEDELTI
+276 LTTDELTV
-285 QRDIPLVFAYESGI
+285 QRDIPLVFAYETGI
-299 QNVYWDYNYQNPT
+299 HSTYWNYNYQNT
-312 NELLWD
+312 VNELLWD
-318 KVFDN
+318 KVFDT
-323 LLENGKIDPALI
+323 LLENGKIDPELI
-335 IEGALEAQTKNW
+335 VTGALEAQTKNW

-368 VIEYQQQ
+368 VIEHQQQ

-381 AEHSAVINFAV
+381 AEHSAVINFV
-392 EYLKPF
+392 VDYLKPF
-398 FAHTDFQLHEFLDWA
+398 FSHRDFQLQEFLDWA
-413 EAIFMRNDVKASL
+413 EPIFMRTDIKTSL
-426 KTLLIQFDR
+426 KTLLIQFDK
-435 LFKQKPEWQERFVS
+435 LLKQKPEWRERFVS
-449 LSADIFM
+449 LTSDIFM
-456 IPDLQLQE
+456 ISDLQLQE
-464 RAAKFILKYQKEPSE
+464 RAAKFILKNQTEPSE
-479 ELAAKLQLYK
+479 ELSGKLQLYK
-489 TQMMGAVA
+489 AQMMGTVAV
-497 ADLKHLLL
+497 DLKHLLQ
-505 EEGYSEEEIL
+505 EDGYSEDEIL
-515 AELRGETVEQYR
+515 AELNGQSSAQYN
-527 YQPIDVR
+527 YQPTEVR
-534 RLNEPY
+534 CLNEVY

-576 AVFPS
+576 AVFPA

-611 INMFYKPTVVY
+611 INMYYRPTVVY

-650 DGIQLPLLSLPTHKP
+650 DGIRLPLLSLPTHKP
-665 FWIAPI
+665 FWIAPSV
-671 ILVERILAYQEA
+671 LVERILAYQEA

-707 ETLIKQIKEQQ
+707 EALIKQIKEQQ
-718 VKDVISYALGLDP
+718 VQEVISYALGLDP

-737 SWLGNLLSSKDSSQ
+737 SWLKNLLSSKDSDP

-762 RTHYPDAYFEE
+762 RTHHRDTHFEE
-773 FVKGPLADI
+773 FAKEPLADI
-782 PFAAQPFRPVL
+782 PFAAQPFRPAL
-793 KTEPTYYDN
+793 KIEPTYYN
-802 YNYATRKSEKVYNGD
+802 GYNYTTRKSEQVYNGD
-817 QLSYAFPSYKQGSE
+817 KLTYHFPSYKQGAE
-831 TFLYHKDIYSR
+831 AFLYHKDIFNR
-842 GENTILSYYLY
+842 GNDTLLSYYLY

-865 QNTESLSMFLTIGLN
+865 QNTESLSMFLTMGLN
-880 SKSDWGGKS
+880 SKSDIGGKS
-889 SAAYLEE
+889 SAAYLQE
-896 MMADFFRFDEQSN
+896 MLYDFFRFDQQSN

-923 RAMAVEVLLVAI
+923 RAMAVEVILAAVN
-935 QENRLDTYTLGKQLG
+935 ENRLDTTVLGEQLG
-950 ALLSNGYGPIGR
+950 MLLSNGYGPIGR
-962 CAEVLEQCRDVS
+962 CVEVLEQCRDIS

-1015 EQYHFPE
+1015 EQYHFPD
-1022 DLQQVFEKLEIYK
+1022 DLQQVFGKLEIYK

>member
-1 MILQLDT
+1 

-22 FWEIQTAGSTHTVA
+22 FWEIQTAGSTHTVT

-74 EDGTVNAESKPM
+74 EDGTVGADSKE
-86 TKGDAVRQPTVNSKR
+86 KSSAVRQPTAASQRK
-101 REEAVAAMKDLIIQ
+101 EEAVAALKLLI
-115 GKVEDII
+115 KEARTEDII
-122 PYLEQYANG
+122 PFLEEYSSG

-138 EIRSA
+138 EIRAA

-149 YSDLSKDPV
+149 YSDLSKDPEFKS
-158 YRHKAQY
+158 KAQY

-172 KEQQRVV
+172 KEQQRTV

-191 AGSWDIFYELFAQVR
+191 AGSWDIFYELLEQVR

-228 LVRKN
+228 LVRRN
-233 EWQSIEYASLR
+233 EWQSIQYANLR

-255 PELYASSITRFNNNE
+255 PELYASSITKFNYNE
-270 SKKLFG
+270 SKKLFS

-285 QRDIPLVFAYESGI
+285 QRDIPLVFSYESGI

-318 KVFDN
+318 KVFDT
-323 LLENGKIDPALI
+323 LLENGKIDRELI
-335 IEGALEAQTKNW
+335 ITGALEAQTKNW

-368 VIEYQQQ
+368 VIEHQQR
-375 FFPLLH
+375 FFSLLH
-381 AEHSAVINFAV
+381 AEHSAVINFVV

-398 FAHTDFQLHEFLDWA
+398 LSHRDFQLQEFLDWA
-413 EAIFMRNDVKASL
+413 EPIFMRSDVKASL
-426 KTLLIQFDR
+426 KTLLIQFDK
-435 LFKQKPEWQERFVS
+435 LLKQKPEWQGRFVS
-449 LSADIFM
+449 LAADIFM

-489 TQMMGAVA
+489 PQMMGAIGT
-497 ADLKHLLL
+497 DLKHLLL
-505 EEGYSEEEIL
+505 EESYSEEEIL
-515 AELRGETVEQYR
+515 AELQGETVEQYR

-665 FWIAPI
+665 FWIAPT

-707 ETLIKQIKEQQ
+707 EALIKQIKEQQ

-737 SWLGNLLSSKDSSQ
+737 SWLKNLLSSKDSDQ

-762 RTHYPDAYFEE
+762 RTHHQDTHFEE
-773 FVKGPLADI
+773 FAKEPLADI
-782 PFAAQPFRPVL
+782 PFAAQPFRPAL
-793 KTEPTYYDN
+793 KIEPTYYN
-802 YNYATRKSEKVYNGD
+802 GYNYTTRKSEQVYNGD
-817 QLSYAFPSYKQGSE
+817 KLTYHFPSYKQGAE
-831 TFLYHKDIYSR
+831 TFLYHKDIFNR
-842 GENTILSYYLY
+842 GNNTLLSYYLY

-865 QNTESLSMFLTIGLN
+865 QNTESLSMFLTMGLN
-880 SKSDWGGKS
+880 SKSDIGGKS
-889 SAAYLEE
+889 SAAYLQE
-896 MMADFFRFDEQSN
+896 MLYDFFRFDQQSS

-923 RAMAVEVLLVAI
+923 RAMAVEVILAAVN
-935 QENRLDTYTLGKQLG
+935 ENRLDTTVLGEQLG
-950 ALLSNGYGPIGR
+950 MLLSNGYGPIGR
-962 CAEVLEQCRDVS
+962 CVEVLEQCRDIS

-984 LDVAFAHY
+984 LDAAFAHY

-1022 DLQQVFEKLEIYK
+1022 DLQQIFEKLEIYK
-1035 SLQPILKKIRK
+1035 GLQPILKKIRK

>member
-1 MILQLDT
+1 

-22 FWEIQTAGSTHTVA
+22 FWEIQTAGSTHTVT

-64 IAEKTKKGYS
+64 VAEKTKKGYS
-74 EDGTVNAESKPM
+74 EDGTVGVDSKE
-86 TKGDAVRQPTVNSKR
+86 KGSAVRQPTAASQRK
-101 REEAVAAMKDLIIQ
+101 EEAVAALKLLI
-115 GKVEDII
+115 KEARTEDII
-122 PYLEQYANG
+122 PFLEEYSSG

-138 EIRSA
+138 EIRAA

-149 YSDLSKDPV
+149 YSDLSKDPEFKS
-158 YRHKAQY
+158 KAQY

-172 KEQQRVV
+172 KEQQRTV

-191 AGSWDIFYELFAQVR
+191 AGSWDIFYELLNQAR
-206 SKDVEQILA
+206 SKDVIQILA
-215 YAKPNWIGNYLLQ
+215 YAKPNWLGGYLLQ

-233 EWQSIEYASLR
+233 EWQQINYDNLR
-244 HLEDMGYVEFE
+244 FLEQMGHVDFE
-255 PELYASSITRFNNNE
+255 PELYASSISGFNNYE
-270 SKKLFG
+270 SKKFFEV
-276 RLTEDELTI
+276 LTTDELTV
-285 QRDIPLVFAYESGI
+285 QRDIPLVFEYETGI
-299 QNVYWDYNYQNPT
+299 HSRYWDYNYQNAV

-318 KVFDN
+318 KVFDT
-323 LLENGKIDPALI
+323 LLENEKIDPVLI
-335 IEGALEAQTKNW
+335 ITGALEAQTKNW
-347 NNNLKSYFRKLI
+347 NNNLKGYFRKLI
-359 ERMKLSENT
+359 ERMKLSEHT
-368 VIEYQQQ
+368 VIAYQQKI
-375 FFPLLH
+375 FPLLH
-381 AEHSAVINFAV
+381 AEQSAVINFAV

-413 EAIFMRNDVKASL
+413 EAIFMRSDVKASL
-426 KTLLIQFDR
+426 KTLLIQFDK
-435 LFKQKPEWQERFVS
+435 LLKQKSEWQERFVS
-449 LSADIFM
+449 LAADIFM

-464 RAAKFILKYQKEPSE
+464 RAVKFILKYQKEPSE

-489 TQMMGAVA
+489 PQMMGAVGT
-497 ADLKHLLL
+497 DLKHLLL
-505 EEGYSEEEIL
+505 EEGYSEKEIL
-515 AELRGETVEQYR
+515 AELHGETIEQYR

-561 PIQVEILMNAWVQQT
+561 PIQVEILMNGWIQHASS
-576 AVFPS
+576 FPV
-581 DYQIQLEPYIK
+581 DYQKQLEPYIK
-592 QLTGAYRESSWY
+592 QLSGGYRESSWY

-611 INMFYKPTVVY
+611 INMYYKPDVVY

-638 GSQLELLQRYRI
+638 GSQLELLQQFRI
-650 DGIQLPLLSLPTHKP
+650 NGIRLPLLSLPTHKP
-665 FWIAPI
+665 FWISPTV
-671 ILVERILAYQEA
+671 LVQRILAYQEA
-683 GVKINLLDLSI
+683 GEKINLLDFSI
-694 ALSRTVREDLEGI
+694 ALSRTVREDLE
-707 ETLIKQIKEQQ
+707 ELEPLIKQIDEPQIR
-718 VKDVISYALGLDP
+718 DVINYALGFGP
-731 MKVQQQ
+731 MKVQLQ
-737 SWLGNLLSSKDSSQ
+737 SWLGNLLSSKDSNQ
-751 VNWIGV
+751 VNWIGL

-762 RTHYPDAYFEE
+762 RTHHPDAYFEE
-773 FVKGPLADI
+773 FVKEPLADI
-782 PFAAQPFRPVL
+782 PYAAQPFRPVL
-793 KTEPTYYDN
+793 KAEPTYYDN

-842 GENTILSYYLY
+842 GANTILSYYLY
-853 RADVPYMHSLMP
+853 RADVAYMHSLMP
-865 QNTESLSMFLTIGLN
+865 QNTESLSLFLTIGLN

-896 MMADFFRFDEQSN
+896 MLYNFFRFDQQSN

-923 RAMAVEVLLVAI
+923 RAMAVEVILATI
-935 QENRLDTYTLGKQLG
+935 NENRLDTKVLGEKLG
-950 ALLSNGYGPIGR
+950 MLLSNGYGPIGR
-962 CAEVLEQCRDVS
+962 CAEVLEQCRDIS

-984 LDVAFAHY
+984 LDAAFTHY
-992 NIAEKMPTNFKK
+992 NIAKKMPTNFKK

-1015 EQYHFPE
+1015 EQYHFPD

>member
-1 MILQLDT
+1 

-22 FWEIQTAGSTHTVA
+22 FWEIQTAGSTHTVI

-74 EDGTVNAESKPM
+74 EDGTVGADSKE
-86 TKGDAVRQPTVNSKR
+86 KSSAVRQPTAASQRK
-101 REEAVAAMKDLIIQ
+101 EEAVAALKLLI
-115 GKVEDII
+115 KEARTEDII
-122 PYLEQYANG
+122 PFLEEYSSG

-138 EIRSA
+138 EIRAA

-149 YSDLSKDPV
+149 YTDLSKDPEFKS
-158 YRHKAQY
+158 KAQY

-172 KEQQRVV
+172 KEQQRTV

-191 AGSWDIFYELFAQVR
+191 AGSWDIFYELFEQVR

-228 LVRKN
+228 LVRRN
-233 EWQSIEYASLR
+233 EWQSIQYANLR

-255 PELYASSITRFNNNE
+255 PELYASSITKFNYNE
-270 SKKLFG
+270 SKKLFS

-285 QRDIPLVFAYESGI
+285 QRDIPLVFAHESGI
-299 QNVYWDYNYQNPT
+299 QNVYWDYNYQNAV

-318 KVFDN
+318 KVFDM
-323 LLENGKIDPALI
+323 LLENGKIDPELI
-335 IEGALEAQTKNW
+335 ITGALEAQTKNW
-347 NNNLKSYFRKLI
+347 NNNLKGYFRKLI
-359 ERMKLSENT
+359 ERMKLSEHT
-368 VIEYQQQ
+368 VIAYQQKI
-375 FFPLLH
+375 FPLLH
-381 AEHSAVINFAV
+381 AEQSAVINFTV

-398 FAHTDFQLHEFLDWA
+398 FAHVDFQLHEFLDWA
-413 EAIFMRNDVKASL
+413 EAIFMRSDVKASL
-426 KTLLIQFDR
+426 KTLLIQFDK
-435 LFKQKPEWQERFVS
+435 LLKQKSEWQERFVS
-449 LSADIFM
+449 LAADIFM

-464 RAAKFILKYQKEPSE
+464 RATKFILKHQKEPSE

-489 TQMMGAVA
+489 PQMMGAVGT
-497 ADLKHLLL
+497 DLKHLLL

-515 AELRGETVEQYR
+515 AELHGETIEQYR
-527 YQPIDVR
+527 YQPIDSR

-561 PIQVEILMNAWVQQT
+561 PVQVEILMNGWVQH
-576 AVFPS
+576 VSSFPA
-581 DYQIQLEPYIK
+581 DYQKQLEPYIK
-592 QLTGAYRESSWY
+592 QLSGGYRESSWY

-611 INMFYKPTVVY
+611 INMYYKPNVVY

-638 GSQLELLQRYRI
+638 GSQLELLQQFRI
-650 DGIQLPLLSLPTHKP
+650 NGIRLPLLSLPTHKP
-665 FWIAPI
+665 FWISPVV
-671 ILVERILAYQEA
+671 LVQRILAYQEA
-683 GVKINLLDLSI
+683 GVKINLLDFSI
-694 ALSRTVREDLEGI
+694 ALSRTVREDLEDL
-707 ETLIKQIKEQQ
+707 ELLIKQIDEPQIR
-718 VKDVISYALGLDP
+718 DVINYALGFGP
-731 MKVQQQ
+731 MKVQLQ
-737 SWLGNLLSSKDSSQ
+737 SWLGNLLSAKDSSQ

-762 RTHYPDAYFEE
+762 RTHHPDAYFEE
-773 FVKGPLADI
+773 FVKEPLADI
-782 PFAAQPFRPVL
+782 PYAAQPFRPVL
-793 KTEPTYYDN
+793 RTEPTYYDN

-853 RADVPYMHSLMP
+853 RADIAYMHSLMP
-865 QNTESLSMFLTIGLN
+865 QNTESLSLFLTIGLN
-880 SKSDWGGKS
+880 RKSDWGGKS

-896 MMADFFRFDEQSN
+896 MLYNFFRFDQQSN

-923 RAMAVEVLLVAI
+923 RAMAVEVILAAVN
-935 QENRLDTYTLGKQLG
+935 ENRLDTTLLGEQLG
-950 ALLSNGYGPIGR
+950 MLLSNGYGPIGR
-962 CAEVLEQCRDVS
+962 CVEVLEQCRDIS

-984 LDVAFAHY
+984 LDTAFAHY

-1004 IIEYYYDLMNK
+1004 IIEYYYDLTNK

-1022 DLQQVFEKLEIYK
+1022 ELQQVFEKLEIYK

>member
-1 MILQLDT
+1 

-22 FWEIQTAGSTHTVA
+22 FWEIQTVGVTHTVT

-74 EDGTVNAESKPM
+74 EDGTVDAEPKI
-86 TKGDAVRQPTVNSKR
+86 KGVSSGKTTTSGERKQ
-101 REEAVAAMKDLIIQ
+101 EAVVAMKKLISA
-115 GKVEDII
+115 GGVEDII
-122 PYLEQYANG
+122 PFLEEYSSG
-131 NLEILKK
+131 NLEVLKK
-138 EIRSA
+138 EIRAA

-149 YSDLSKDPV
+149 YSDLSKDPEFKN
-158 YRHKAQY
+158 RAQY

-172 KEQQRVV
+172 KEQQRTV

-191 AGSWDIFYELFAQVR
+191 AANWDIFHELLNQAR
-206 SKDVEQILA
+206 SKDVMQILA
-215 YAKPNWIGNYLLQ
+215 YAKPNWLGGYLLQ

-233 EWQSIEYASLR
+233 EWQRINYNDLR
-244 HLEDMGYVEFE
+244 FLEQMGHIDFE
-255 PELYASSITRFNNNE
+255 PELYASSISGFNNYE
-270 SKKLFG
+270 SKKLFEQ
-276 RLTEDELTI
+276 LTTDELTI
-285 QRDIPLVFAYESGI
+285 HRDIPLVFAYETGI
-299 QNVYWDYNYQNPT
+299 QNAYWDYNYQNT
-312 NELLWD
+312 VNELLWD

-323 LLENGKIDPALI
+323 LLESGKIDPALI

-347 NNNLKSYFRKLI
+347 NNNLKGYFRKLI

-368 VIEYQQQ
+368 VIAYQQK

-398 FAHTDFQLHEFLDWA
+398 FGHNDFQLPEFLDWA
-413 EAIFMRNDVKASL
+413 EAIFMRSDVKTSL
-426 KTLLIQFDR
+426 KTLLIQFDK
-435 LFKQKPEWQERFVS
+435 LLKEKPEWQERFVS
-449 LSADIFM
+449 LAADIFM
-456 IPDLQLQE
+456 ISDLQLQE
-464 RAAKFILKYQKEPSE
+464 RASKFILKYQKEPLD
-479 ELAAKLQLYK
+479 ELSAKLLLYK
-489 TQMMGAVA
+489 PQMMGTIAT
-497 ADLKHLLL
+497 DLSYLVQD
-505 EEGYSEEEIL
+505 EGYSEEEIL
-515 AELRGETVEQYR
+515 AELHGETQEQYR
-527 YQPIDVR
+527 YQPINVR
-534 RLNEPY
+534 RLNEAY
-540 EYPQTWNELFFKV
+540 AYPQTWNELFFKV

-561 PIQVEILMNAWVQQT
+561 PVQVEILMNGWVQH
-576 AVFPS
+576 ASSFPA
-581 DYQIQLEPYIK
+581 DYQKQLEPYIK
-592 QLTGAYRESSWY
+592 QLSGGYRESSWY

-611 INMFYKPTVVY
+611 INMYYKPNVVY

-638 GSQLELLQRYRI
+638 GSQLELLQQYRI
-650 DGIQLPLLSLPTHKP
+650 DGIRLPLLSLPTHKP
-665 FWIAPI
+665 FWIAPGV
-671 ILVERILAYQEA
+671 LVQRILAYQEV
-683 GVKINLLDLSI
+683 GVKINLLDFSI

-707 ETLIKQIKEQQ
+707 ERSIKQIEEQQ
-718 VKDVISYALGLDP
+718 IQEVINYALGIGP

-737 SWLGNLLSSKDSSQ
+737 SWLGNLLSSKDSNQ
-751 VNWIGV
+751 VGWIGV
-757 WATVA
+757 WATAA
-762 RTHYPDAYFEE
+762 RTHHPDAYFEE
-773 FVKGPLADI
+773 FSKEPLADI
-782 PFAAQPFRPVL
+782 PFAAQPFRPAL

-817 QLSYAFPSYKQGSE
+817 KLSYVFPSYKQGADS
-831 TFLYHKDIYSR
+831 FLYHRDIFNR
-842 GENTILSYYLY
+842 GNDAIMSYYLY

-880 SKSDWGGKS
+880 NKSDSGGKS
-889 SAAYLEE
+889 PVAYLQE
-896 MMADFFRFDEQSN
+896 MLYDFFRFDQQSN

-923 RAMAVEVLLVAI
+923 RAMAVEVVLAAI
-935 QENRLDTYTLGKQLG
+935 QENRLDTDTLGKQLG

-962 CAEVLEQCRDVS
+962 CAEVLEQCRDIS

-984 LDVAFAHY
+984 LNIALLHY
-992 NIAEKMPTNFKK
+992 NIVEKMPTNFKK
-1004 IIEYYYDLMNK
+1004 IIEYYYDLMSK
-1015 EQYHFPE
+1015 EQYHCSN